1 MQAIISSVI
10 RHLLT
15 VAAGAL
21 LSIGVT
27 KSQAD
32 DLVKTVEPIGT
43 GIVLYGI
50 SQAWSIKDKKA
61 NKKVSEE

>member
-32 DLVKTVEPIGT
+32 DLVKTVEPIASG
-43 GIVLYGI
+43 VLLYGI
-50 SQAWSIKDKKA
+50 SQTWSLKDKKA
-61 NKKVSEE
+61 NKKANEG